1 MKIRLFCVVLV
12 ALGSLQKASAIPDT
26 FIINGNG
33 NLIIPP
39 VIPATPRFNA
49 DLTRPFLNVDV
60 WVDGDLPGP
69 WIAQP
74 GLGGETIQKMSANPV
89 LFGAVPFSVTSRSEE
104 GSMREITITYLDA
117 GPYFGFKLGGEKTHE
132 DRQNGNERRSE
143 FARQFGELS
152 RNLTKRLEGGCG
164 PPKLTA
170 VGRSNMLRM
179 VYKDYRWEDFLLR
192 LSVRPNHSISLSVL
206 RDGSGSQSF
215 LDQSIAA
222 LSDRERSDEWTKNV
236 QFAENG
242 DLSVSNI
249 PMFTQ
254 GDTPFCG
261 IHSLAM
267 VGHYL
272 GLRMPVDVLES
283 SANLRNTG
291 SARGADIMG
300 LYHATAEEVNL
311 RVQLSSRFDSR
322 RVAQSLE
329 KGLPVIVWRRVSAER
344 EKAHNL
350 FAEKFAKNPKA
361 TLPTPNKV
369 MMASWP
375 EREKKGTPSHA
386 SIVSGINL
394 DRNEAILTEPWGE
407 HARGRRIRLE
417 ELTATTYAAFYF
429 RP

>member
-12 ALGSLQKASAIPDT
+12 ALGTFQKAVAIPDT

-60 WVDGDLPGP
+60 WENGDVPGS
-69 WIAQP
+69 WVAQP

-89 LFGAVPFSVTSRSEE
+89 LFGAVPYAVSARSEA
-104 GSMREITITYLDA
+104 GSLQEITINYLDA
-117 GPYFGFKLGGEKTHE
+117 GPFFGFKLGGEKTHA
-132 DRQNGNERRSE
+132 DRQIGNQRRSE
-143 FARQFGELS
+143 FAHQFDQLS

-164 PPKLTA
+164 PPKLTT

-179 VYKDYRWEDFLLR
+179 VYKDYRWEEFLLR
-192 LSVRPNHSISLSVL
+192 LSIRPNHSISLSLL
-206 RDGSGSQSF
+206 REGSDFDSF
-215 LDQSIAA
+215 LDDEVAA
-222 LSDRERSDEWTKNV
+222 MSARQRSEQWGENV
-236 QFAENG
+236 IYAENG
-242 DLSVSNI
+242 DLTVSNI
-249 PMFTQ
+249 PMFSQ
-254 GDTPFCG
+254 GNTPFCG

-272 GLRMPVDVLES
+272 GLRMPTDVLES

-300 LYHATAEEVNL
+300 LYHATAEEVDL
-311 RVQLSSRFDSR
+311 RVQLSSRFDAR
-322 RVAQSLE
+322 RIAQSLE

-344 EKAHNL
+344 EQAHRQ
-350 FAEKFAKNPKA
+350 FAEKFARNPGA
-361 TLPTPNKV
+361 TLPTPSKS
-369 MMASWP
+369 MIASWP

-394 DRNEAILTEPWGE
+394 DRHEAILTEPWGE
-407 HARGRRIRLE
+407 DARGRRIRLE

-429 RP
+429 RQ